1 MNTIKVNKEMLKAL
15 LELLYKKSDCISI
28 KIALADI
35 NMEEYP
41 PCDRGLC
48 DESEA
53 YCPCCNAE
61 NLFKYLTDQWEYGEC
76 DD

>member
-41 PCDRGLC
+41 PCDMGLC

-76 DD
+76 DG

>member
-1 MNTIKVNKEMLKAL
+1 MEVDEKMLKAL

-41 PCDRGLC
+41 PCDMGLC

-53 YCPCCNAE
+53 FSPCCNAK
-61 NLFKYLTDQWEYGEC
+61 NLFKYLTDQWEFGEY

>member
-1 MNTIKVNKEMLKAL
+1 MEVDEKMLKAL

-41 PCDRGLC
+41 PCDMGLC

-53 YCPCCNAE
+53 FCPCCNTK
-61 NLFKYLTDQWEYGEC
+61 NLFKYLTGEWEYGEY

>member
-1 MNTIKVNKEMLKAL
+1 MDRIEVDEEMLKAL
-15 LELLYKKSDCISI
+15 LELLYKKSDCLSI

-41 PCDRGLC
+41 PCDMGLC

-53 YCPCCNAE
+53 FCPCCNAK
-61 NLFKYLTDQWEYGEC
+61 NLFKYLTDQWEFGEF
-76 DD
+76 

>member
-1 MNTIKVNKEMLKAL
+1 MDRIEVDEEMLKAL
-15 LELLYKKSDCISI
+15 LELLYKKSDCLSI

-41 PCDRGLC
+41 PCDMGLC

-53 YCPCCNAE
+53 FCPCCNAK
-61 NLFKYLTDQWEYGEC
+61 NLFKYLTDKWEFGEY

>member
-1 MNTIKVNKEMLKAL
+1 MKTINVDEKMLKAL
-15 LELLYKKSDCISI
+15 LELLLKTNDCLAI

-41 PCDRGLC
+41 PCDMGLC

-53 YCPCCNAE
+53 FCPCCNAK
-61 NLFKYLTDQWEYGEC
+61 NLFKYLTDQWKFGEY

>member
-1 MNTIKVNKEMLKAL
+1 MQVDEKMLKAL

-41 PCDRGLC
+41 PCDRGIM
-48 DESEA
+48 
-53 YCPCCNAE
+53 
-61 NLFKYLTDQWEYGEC
+61 
-76 DD
+76 

>member
-1 MNTIKVNKEMLKAL
+1 MNIIKVNEEPLKAL
-15 LELLYKKSDCISI
+15 LELLYKASDCLAI

-41 PCDRGLC
+41 PCDMGEC
-48 DESEA
+48 DEA
-53 YCPCCNAE
+53 FCPCCNAN
-61 NLFKYLTDQWEYGEC
+61 NLFKYLTDQWEFGEY

>member
-1 MNTIKVNKEMLKAL
+1 MNIIKVNEEPLKAL
-15 LELLYKKSDCISI
+15 LELLYKTSDCLAI

-41 PCDRGLC
+41 PCDMGKC
-48 DESEA
+48 DESF
-53 YCPCCNAE
+53 CPCCNAK
-61 NLFKYLTDQWEYGEC
+61 NLFKYLTDQWEFGEY

>member
-1 MNTIKVNKEMLKAL
+1 MKTINVDEKMLKAL
-15 LELLYKKSDCISI
+15 LELLYKTSDCLSI

-41 PCDRGLC
+41 PCDMGLC

-53 YCPCCNAE
+53 FCPCCNAK
-61 NLFKYLTDQWEYGEC
+61 NLFKYLTDQWEYGEY

>member
-1 MNTIKVNKEMLKAL
+1 MEVDEKMLKAL
-15 LELLYKKSDCISI
+15 LELLYKTSDCLSI

-41 PCDRGLC
+41 PCDMGLC
-48 DESEA
+48 DEA
-53 YCPCCNAE
+53 FCPCCNAK
-61 NLFKYLTDQWEYGEC
+61 NLFKYLTDQWEYGEY